1 VAVAGNLL
9 TVGVSGLR
17 DFARDLRLANKV
29 WSAEMGRD
37 LRAAAGVIADEAK
50 IEASWSRRIPGSIV
64 VRGAGPN
71 VRIVAGGPR
80 APHAI
85 TFEAP
90 EGTPRRHPVYARG
103 KDRTRWTWVAQTPR
117 PYLRTAADRKGEE
130 ALDRFARIIDRW
142 ADRAGFK

>member
-1 VAVAGNLL
+1 MAGLL

-17 DFARDLRLANKV
+17 DFARDLKLANRV

-37 LRAAAGVIADEAK
+37 LRAAAQVIAEEAK
-50 IEASWSRRIPGSIV
+50 LESSWSSRIPGSIV
-64 VRGAGPN
+64 VRGAGAN

-90 EGTPRRHPVYARG
+90 EGTPRRHPVFARG
-103 KDRTRWTWVAQTPR
+103 TDRTKWVWVAQTPR
-117 PYLRTAADRKGEE
+117 PYLRTAGERKGEE
-130 ALDRFARIIDRW
+130 ALEKFARIIDRW